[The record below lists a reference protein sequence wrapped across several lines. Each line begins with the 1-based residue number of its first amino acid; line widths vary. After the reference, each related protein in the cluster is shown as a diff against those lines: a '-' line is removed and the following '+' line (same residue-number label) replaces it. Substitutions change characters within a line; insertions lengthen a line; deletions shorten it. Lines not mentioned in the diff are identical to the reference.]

1 MKQFALGTL
10 FGVVLAVAFA
20 AFAMTMPAGQK
31 FLTSVYNR
39 IASASA
45 QPFVAA
51 HDLDVPPFPALAD
64 SGPTWPLQSLDG
76 HEVDLADFQQQVVF
90 VNRWATWCAPCV
102 VEMPH
107 IEKLA
112 DRFDGEDVA
121 FVIVSDENPD
131 TVAAFVDEQ
140 GWSLPIYTA
149 SNAPA
154 PFESDVLPAT
164 FVLDEARRVAFKHIG
179 SARWDDKTSINF
191 IENLLR
197 STAP

>member
-10 FGVVLAVAFA
+10 FGVVLAVALA
-20 AFAMTMPAGQK
+20 ALAMTMPVGQK
-31 FLTSVYNR
+31 FLTSVYNK

-45 QPFVAA
+45 QPFAA
-51 HDLDVPPFPALAD
+51 THDLGVPPFPAFDD
-64 SGPTWPLQSLDG
+64 SEATWPLQSLDG
-76 HEVDLADFQQQVVF
+76 REVDLADFQQQVVF

-107 IEKLA
+107 IETLA
-112 DRFDGEDVA
+112 SRFDGEDVA
-121 FVIVSDENPD
+121 FVIVSDEDQD
-131 TVAAFVDEQ
+131 TVAPFVDEQ

-149 SNAPA
+149 DNAPP

-164 FVLDEARRVAFKHIG
+164 FVLDEARRVAFKHVG
-179 SARWDDKTSINF
+179 SARWDDETSINF